1 MANSKVIV
9 EILEVLRLHKKDED
23 ICKSGFDAIA
33 NQTKNNGNKNKHK
46 THIVLRGTD

>member
-33 NQTKNNGNKNKHK
+33 NQTKNSGNKINAKY
-46 THIVLRGTD
+46 TMSFGTD